1 MDFDIVRAFEESPEL
16 RTDRGDTD
24 GLGILSGHFSVFDS
38 WYPVTSTWEGDFME
52 RVAPGAFTQTI
63 WEDAGRMRVLFD
75 HGMDPQ
81 IGNKVLGSIES
92 LSEDDTGPAYEVRLL
107 DTGYNRDL
115 VPGLRAGVYGASFRF
130 RVREE
135 TWVDEPDV
143 SDVNPKGVPERTVTN
158 AKVME
163 FGPVTFPANPEATAG
178 VRSLTD
184 QFYDRLRSRDSS
196 AYQAAVRAAGLDVL
210 TGVDAARSSSRGVA
224 VNQTRNRAWLLRK
237 RITTWT

>member
-52 RVAPGAFTQTI
+52 RIAPGAFTQTI
-63 WEDAGRMRVLFD
+63 AEDADHMRVLFD

-81 IGNKVLGSIES
+81 IGNKVLGYIES
-92 LSEDDTGPAYEVRLL
+92 LGQDDTGPAYEVQLL
-107 DTGYNRDL
+107 DTGYNREL

-143 SDVNPKGVPERTVTN
+143 SDTNPKGIAERTVTN

-178 VRSLTD
+178 VRSVTD
-184 QFYDRLRSRDSS
+184 QFYDRLRARDTS
-196 AYQAAVRAAGLDVL
+196 AYQAAARAAGITL
-210 TGVDAARSSSRGVA
+210 TGADVARSSSRGDA
-224 VNQTRNRAWLLRK
+224 VTNQTRDRVFQLRK
-237 RITTWT
+237 RATWT